1 MAGYIFY
8 DLECTGLSPAH
19 DVPVQAALIRT
30 DEHLVVVEELVVR
43 ARVPDHVVPAPD
55 ALVVTGLRPGDLTD
69 APLSQTQ
76 MLRDIAAFIAKAAP
90 AVIMGYNT
98 LAYDEEILRAALF
111 QNLLPPYLTSL
122 DGNRR
127 ADVLTMTKAIAALT
141 PGAIRIPEKDGRQVF
156 RLGEV
161 CRANAID
168 LDEDAAHDALN
179 DIRATIA
186 LFRLLRERAPD
197 LVASFM
203 ENADKRSVQRRL
215 DAGGV
220 FGLVAFGKIVPMAA
234 LMTSPTN
241 PSSLALADLRI
252 DPASWLD
259 RSQAELSAALASRGE
274 RPVRTVKLNAQP
286 MLLPWTDVH
295 DAAGCDD
302 AASALHRDRL
312 LQINKH
318 DGIWKTLPQALAAR
332 YADRKPSPWPEARLY
347 ERFVTDADSRAC
359 QTWHHLPW
367 EQRIAFAAEAIADE
381 RLRAFANRLAFLE
394 APHVLSPAA
403 WQRGRAWLAHRLT
416 TADEVPWLTLPG
428 ALRRVAELR
437 AGLAEDEV
445 GRRAHL
451 DEIEHW
457 LRQRSQCFQLAA

>member
-8 DLECTGLSPAH
+8 DLECTGLSPAF
-19 DVPVQAALIRT
+19 DVPVQAAFIRT
-30 DEHLVVVEELVVR
+30 DEHLVVEKELVLR

-55 ALVVTGLRPGDLTD
+55 ALMVTGQRPGDLTD

-76 MLRDIAAFIAKAAP
+76 MLREIAIFIAKAAP
-90 AVIMGYNT
+90 TVIMGYNA

-127 ADVLTMTKAIAALT
+127 ADVLTMARAIAT
-141 PGAIRIPEKDGRQVF
+141 IRPGAIRIPERDGRQVF

-179 DIRATIA
+179 DVRATIA
-186 LFRLLRERAPD
+186 LFRLLREQAPD
-197 LVASFM
+197 LVASLM

-220 FGLVAFGKIVPMAA
+220 FGLVAFGKVVPVAP

-259 RSQAELSAALASRGE
+259 QSQAELSAALASRGE
-274 RPVRTVKLNAQP
+274 KLVRTVKLNAQP
-286 MLLPWTDVH
+286 MLLPWADVH
-295 DAAGCDD
+295 NAAGCDE

-312 LQINKH
+312 QQINAH
-318 DGIWKTLPQALAAR
+318 DGIWKTLPPALAAR
-332 YADRKPSPWPEARLY
+332 YADREPSPWPEARLY
-347 ERFVTDADSRAC
+347 ERFVTDADARAC

-367 EQRIAFAAEAIADE
+367 EQRFAFAAEAIADE

-394 APHVLSPAA
+394 TPHLLSPSAL
-403 WQRGRAWLAHRLT
+403 QRGRAWLAHRLT
-416 TADEVPWLTLPG
+416 TTDEVPWLTLPG

-437 AGLAEDEV
+437 SGFAEDEI
-445 GRRAHL
+445 GLHAHL
-451 DEIEHW
+451 DEIERW
-457 LRQRSQCFQLAA
+457 LRQRSQYFQLAA

>member
-1 MAGYIFY
+1 MAGHVFL
-8 DLECTGLSPAH
+8 DLECTGLSPAF
-19 DVPVQAALIRT
+19 DVPVQAAFIRT
-30 DEHLVVVEELVVR
+30 DEHLVVEEELIFR

-55 ALVVTGLRPGDLTD
+55 ALLVTGLGPRDLTD
-69 APLSQTQ
+69 APLGQTQ
-76 MLRDIAAFIAKAAP
+76 MLREIAAFIAKAAP
-90 AVIMGYNT
+90 AVILGYNA
-98 LAYDEEILRAALF
+98 LAYDLEILRAALF
-111 QNLLPPYLTSL
+111 QNLLPPYLTSR
-122 DGNRR
+122 DGNRH
-127 ADVLTMTKAIAALT
+127 ADVLTMTRAIATLR
-141 PGAIRIPEKDGRQVF
+141 PGAIQTPERNGRQVF

-179 DIRATIA
+179 DVRATIA

-197 LVASFM
+197 LVSSLM
-203 ENADKRSVQRRL
+203 KNTDKRSVQRRL
-215 DAGGV
+215 DGGGV
-220 FGLVAFGKIVPMAA
+220 FGLVAFGRIVPVAP

-259 RSQAELSAALASRGE
+259 RSQAELTAALATRGE

-286 MLLPWTDVH
+286 MLLPWPEVH
-295 DAAGCDD
+295 GAAGCDE

-312 LQINKH
+312 LQINAH

-332 YADRKPSPWPEARLY
+332 YEGREPSPWPEARLY
-347 ERFVTDADSRAC
+347 ERFVTDADARAC

-367 EQRIAFAAEAIADE
+367 EQRIPFAAEAIADE

-394 APHVLSPAA
+394 TPHLLSPSA

-416 TADEVPWLTLPG
+416 TTDEVPWLTLPG

-437 AGLAEDEV
+437 AGLAEDET
-445 GRRAHL
+445 GRNTHL
-451 DEIEHW
+451 YEIERW
-457 LRQRSQCFQLAA
+457 LRQRSQYFDLAA

>member
-8 DLECTGLSPAH
+8 DLECTGLSPAF
-19 DVPVQAALIRT
+19 DVPVQAAFIRT
-30 DEHLVVVEELVVR
+30 DENLVVEEELVLR
-43 ARVPDHVVPAPD
+43 ARAPDHVVPAPD
-55 ALVVTGLRPGDLTD
+55 ALIVTGLHPRDLTD

-76 MLRDIAAFIAKAAP
+76 MLREIAAFISRAAP
-90 AVIMGYNT
+90 AVIMGFNA
-98 LAYDEEILRAALF
+98 LAYDEEIVRAALF

-127 ADVLTMTKAIAALT
+127 ADVLTMTRAIATLR
-141 PGAIRIPEKDGRQVF
+141 PGAIQIPEKDGRQVF
-156 RLGEV
+156 RLGDI

-179 DIRATIA
+179 DVRATIA

-197 LVASFM
+197 VVASLM

-215 DAGGV
+215 DAGGM
-220 FGLVAFGKIVPMAA
+220 FGLVAFGKIVPVAP

-259 RSQAELSAALASRGE
+259 RSQTELSAALAARGE
-274 RPVRTVKLNAQP
+274 KPVRTVKLNAQP
-286 MLLPWTDVH
+286 MLLPWEEVH
-295 DAAGCDD
+295 DAAGRDE
-302 AASALHRDRL
+302 AASALHRERL
-312 LQINKH
+312 LRINAH
-318 DGIWKTLPQALAAR
+318 DGIWNTLPLALAAR
-332 YADRKPSPWPEARLY
+332 YADREPSPWPEARLY
-347 ERFVTDADSRAC
+347 ERFVTDADARAC
-359 QTWHHLPW
+359 QTWHLLDW
-367 EQRIAFAAEAIADE
+367 KQRVAFAAEAIADE
-381 RLRAFANRLAFLE
+381 RLRAFANRIAFLE
-394 APHVLSPAA
+394 APDLLSPAA

-451 DEIEHW
+451 GEIERW
-457 LRQRSQCFQLAA
+457 LRQRSQHFQLAA